1 MIKLKK
7 EKQYPPRPALRFFRW
22 FCHPKLKDSIEGDL
36 MELYKERK
44 AKSGKLKADLRFI
57 IDVVL
62 LFRPSIIKPA
72 EGYKNLNTYGMFKNY
87 FKISLRHL
95 TKNKTFAFINVFSL
109 AVGLAACV
117 VIYLFVSD
125 ERSFDSFHSKNENIY
140 RLDEVQKFTGTNEQK
155 VALSMPGMGPA
166 LKRDFPEIQTYVR
179 LWLRGKQ
186 LITKDETKQLIDNV
200 MVADS
205 TFFDVFDFPLIH
217 GDVNTC
223 LDRPLTILL
232 TESTALKFFKTTSD
246 ALNNTV
252 LWDGRDYQVTGILK
266 DVPENSHI
274 QFEALLSMVTY
285 TTGENNVNNSWGGNW
300 MTTYL
305 VLEPTVDI
313 DAMEEKFPAFMSRH
327 MDDPEINTNYKL
339 FLQQLK
345 EVHLAS
351 TDIEHDYINYRKFN
365 GSYLIIFYII
375 GAFILLIAAVNFM
388 NLTTAR
394 ASHRWKEI
402 GVRKS
407 IGAKKIQLFAQ
418 FIFESVMLASIALVV
433 ALLLDFIF
441 IPMINDLIGRKLT
454 ILPLFQNVWQITA
467 VLVVT
472 LSLGI
477 LTGIY
482 PSFYMTSFTLSRV
495 LKGGNKGEG
504 KSVLRST
511 LVVVQFGLAIAM
523 MVSTLIVVQQLSFMK
538 ESDIGFD
545 KDQMLLVNMNSE
557 ANEKFETIKKELQKQ
572 SMVKGV
578 TASGQR
584 LGSNFHQWG
593 FKVKGDTGVLAIT
606 PSNVNVDYDYLT
618 VYGIQIEEGRG
629 FSKDNLTDNGLAFVI
644 NESFANEL
652 KLKETIGTKA
662 GHDWYHN
669 DSLGTIIG
677 VVKDFNFNSLH
688 YKINTLALVVHP
700 EWGYSE
706 LSVKIE
712 KGRTKEGIAAVK
724 KVWDELVPSYPFDYT
739 FLDSHFEEVYR
750 SDNQMSS
757 VVAIMAGLS
766 ILISCIGLF
775 GLAAIT
781 IEKKTKEIGVRK
793 VLGATESQITLLLSR
808 NFALLIIIAFVIVSP
823 ITYYALHRWLEGFA
837 YRININLLLFVSGGI
852 LALVIGLLTISYHT
866 IRSARAN
873 PVKALRYE

>member
-1 MIKLKK
+1 MIA
-7 EKQYPPRPALRFFRW
+7 PPKIAQRLLALFLRNDLAEEV
-22 FCHPKLKDSIEGDL
+22 HGDL
-36 MELYKERK
+36 EEKFYTDLKTKSAFR
-44 AKSGKLKADLRFI
+44 AKRNYWYQTFNYLRPFAI
-57 IDVVL
+57 KKINQL
-62 LFRPSIIKPA
+62 LA
-72 EGYKNLNTYGMFKNY
+72 MKNHLLGNY
-87 FKISLRHL
+87 FKITTRNIV
-95 TKNKTFAFINVFSL
+95 KNKMISFINVFSL
-109 AVGLAACV
+109 AIGLAACV

-125 ERSFDSFHSKNENIY
+125 ERSFDAFHSKNENIY

-166 LKRDFPEIQTYVR
+166 LKRDFPEVKSFVR
-179 LWLRGKQ
+179 FWHRGKQ
-186 LITKDETKQLIDNV
+186 LITKNDTKHLVDNV
-200 MVADS
+200 MAVDS
-205 TFFDVFDFPLIH
+205 TFFDVFDFQLAQ
-217 GDVNTC
+217 GDLNTC

-232 TESTALKFFKTTSD
+232 TESTALKFFKTTSE

-252 LWDGRDYQVTGILK
+252 FWDGRDYQVTGILK

-274 QFEALLSMVTY
+274 QFEALLSMVSY
-285 TTGENNVNNSWGGNW
+285 TWGENNVNNSWGGNW

-305 VLEPTVDI
+305 LLESNTNI
-313 DAMEEKFPAFMSRH
+313 QSLEEKFPAFLSQY
-327 MDDPEINTNYKL
+327 MDDPDITTTYKL
-339 FLQQLK
+339 FLQSLN

-351 TDIEHDYINYRKFN
+351 NDIEHDYINYRKFN
-365 GSYLIIFYII
+365 GSYLTIFYII

-407 IGAKKIQLFAQ
+407 IGAKKFQLFGQ
-418 FIFESVMLASIALVV
+418 FIFESVMLAGFALLV
-433 ALLLDFIF
+433 ALLLDALFVPF
-441 IPMINDLIGRKLT
+441 LNDLIGRKLT
-454 ILPLFQNVWQITA
+454 ILPLFQNIWQVAA
-467 VLVVT
+467 VLVGT

-482 PSFYMTSFTLSRV
+482 PSFYMTSFNLSSV
-495 LKGGNKGEG
+495 LKGGSKGEG
-504 KSVLRST
+504 KSVLRNT

-523 MVSTLIVVQQLSFMK
+523 MVSTLIVIQQLSFMK

-545 KDQMLLVNMNSE
+545 KDQMLLVNMNGE
-557 ANEKFETIKKELQKQ
+557 ANEKFETIKAQLQNQ

-584 LGSNFHQWG
+584 LGNNFHQGG
-593 FKVKGDTGVLAIT
+593 FKVKADTGLMSIT
-606 PSNVNVDYDYLT
+606 PSNINVDYDYLN
-618 VYGIQIEEGRG
+618 VYGIEMKEGRG
-629 FSKDNLTDNGLAFVI
+629 FSKGNTSSSGSAFII
-644 NESFANEL
+644 NESLAKEL
-652 KLKETIGTKA
+652 RLKEIIGTKA
-662 GHDWYHN
+662 GHDWDPD

-688 YKINTLALVVHP
+688 YKVNTLALSQHP
-700 EWGYSE
+700 EWGYNE
-706 LSVKIE
+706 LSVKVE
-712 KGRTKEGIAAVK
+712 KGRTEEGIAAVK

-739 FLDSHFEEVYR
+739 FLDAHFEEVYR

-766 ILISCIGLF
+766 ILISCVGLF

-793 VLGATESQITLLLSR
+793 VLGATESQITILLSR
-808 NFALLIIIAFVIVSP
+808 NFAMLIIIAFVIVSP
-823 ITYYALHRWLEGFA
+823 ITYYGLHRWLESFA
-837 YRININLLLFVSGGI
+837 YRININLSLFALGGM

-866 IRSARAN
+866 LRSARAN

>member
-1 MIKLKK
+1 MKNQAPQL
-7 EKQYPPRPALRFFRW
+7 PLRFFRW
-22 FCHPKLKDSIEGDL
+22 FCHPKLRNSIEGDL
-36 MELYKERK
+36 MELYEERK
-44 AKSGKLKADLRFI
+44 VKNGKLKADLRFI
-57 IDVVL
+57 LDVVL

-72 EGYKNLNTYGMFKNY
+72 EGYQNLNTYGMFKSY

-95 TKNKTFAFINVFSL
+95 IKNKTFAFINVFSL

-125 ERSFDSFHSKNENIY
+125 ERSFDTFHSKNKNIY

-155 VALSMPGMGPA
+155 VALSMPGMAPA
-166 LKRDFPEIQTYVR
+166 MKQDFPEVQSYVR
-179 LWLRGKQ
+179 LWLRGKE
-186 LITKDETKQLIDNV
+186 LITKEDTKQLIENV
-200 MVADS
+200 MVVDS
-205 TFFDVFDFPLIH
+205 TFFDVFDFPLVQ
-217 GDVNTC
+217 GDISTC
-223 LDRPLTILL
+223 LNRPLTILL
-232 TESTALKFFKTTSD
+232 TESTALKFFKTPSE

-252 LWDGRDYQVTGILK
+252 SWDGRDYQVTGILK
-266 DVPENSHI
+266 NVPENSHI
-274 QFEALLSMVTY
+274 QFDALLSMVTY
-285 TTGENNVNNSWGGNW
+285 TSGENNVNDSWGGNW

-305 VLEPTVDI
+305 LLEPTVDI
-313 DAMEEKFPAFMSRH
+313 KSMEEKIPAFLSRY
-327 MDDPEINTNYKL
+327 MDDPEITTTYKL
-339 FLQQLK
+339 FLQPLNQ
-345 EVHLAS
+345 VHLAS

-365 GSYLIIFYII
+365 GSYLTIFYVIA
-375 GAFILLIAAVNFM
+375 AFILLIAAVNFM

-402 GVRKS
+402 GVRKT
-407 IGAKKIQLFAQ
+407 IGAKKVQLFGQ
-418 FIFESVMLASIALVV
+418 FIFESVMLAGIALVV
-433 ALLLDFIF
+433 ALLIDALFV
-441 IPMINDLIGRKLT
+441 PMINDLIGRKLS
-454 ILPLFQNVWQITA
+454 LFQLFQNEWQLAA
-467 VLVVT
+467 VLVGT

-482 PSFYMTSFTLSRV
+482 PSFYMTSFNLSRV

-557 ANEKFETIKKELQKQ
+557 ANEKFETIKKELQQ
-572 SMVKGV
+572 RSVIRGV

-584 LGSNFHQWG
+584 LGNNFHQGG
-593 FKVKGDTGVLAIT
+593 FKVKADTGVMSIT
-606 PSNVNVDYDYLT
+606 PSNINVDYDYLT
-618 VYGIQIEEGRG
+618 VYGIEMKEGRG
-629 FSKDNLTDNGLAFVI
+629 FSKDNPTKNGSAFII
-644 NESFANEL
+644 NESLAKEL
-652 KLKETIGTKA
+652 RLKETIGTKA
-662 GHDWYHN
+662 GHDWDHN

-688 YKINTLALVVHP
+688 YKVNTLALSLHP

-712 KGRTKEGIAAVK
+712 KGHTEEGIAAVK

-739 FLDSHFEEVYR
+739 FLDAHFEEVYR

-757 VVAIMAGLS
+757 VVTIMAGLS

-793 VLGATESQITLLLSR
+793 ALGATEGQITILLSR
-808 NFALLIIIAFVIVSP
+808 KFAMLIIIAFVIVSP
-823 ITYYALHRWLEGFA
+823 ITYYALHHWLESFA
-837 YRININLLLFVSGGI
+837 YRININLLLFVSGGV

-866 IRSARAN
+866 ITSARAN